1 MRVIKRPIKRTSK
14 KKLRAS
20 AQRSVPKH
28 AEEDYSS
35 EEPNVK
41 LSRAFVVVLLLHI
54 IAVGGIFAFSNLKDR
69 QNTAVDSKDKSTA
82 PKPVVAAPAVQDGAA
97 AKKSTSKP
105 VPLDVQKLIDSSS
118 SSVQAA
124 RNSVAITQTTSAA
137 QDSVEPSEASK
148 VYVVQGGDNPAKIA
162 KKFKVSYADLVKAN
176 SIDDPKK
183 LKIGQKLVIPE
194 K

>member
-14 KKLRAS
+14 KRLRAS
-20 AQRSVPKH
+20 VQRSVPKH

-69 QNTAVDSKDKSTA
+69 QNSAVNSKSESTT
-82 PKPVVAAPAVQDGAA
+82 PKPVVAAPAVQDGVAG
-97 AKKSTSKP
+97 KKSTSKP

-118 SSVQAA
+118 SSSQTV
-124 RNSVAITQTTSAA
+124 RNSVAVAQTTSAT

-148 VYVVQGGDNPAKIA
+148 VYVVQGGDSPAKIA
-162 KKFKVSYADLVKAN
+162 KKFKVSYVDLVKAN
-176 SIDDPKK
+176 NIDDPKK

>member
-1 MRVIKRPIKRTSK
+1 VRVIKKSIKRTSK
-14 KKLRAS
+14 KRLRAS

-69 QNTAVDSKDKSTA
+69 RNSTVDSKNESTP

-97 AKKSTSKP
+97 AKKSTSKLI
-105 VPLDVQKLIDSSS
+105 PLDVQKLIDSSS
-118 SSVQAA
+118 SSIQAA
-124 RNSVAITQTTSAA
+124 RKSVAIAQTTSAA
-137 QDSVEPSEASK
+137 QGSVEPSEASK